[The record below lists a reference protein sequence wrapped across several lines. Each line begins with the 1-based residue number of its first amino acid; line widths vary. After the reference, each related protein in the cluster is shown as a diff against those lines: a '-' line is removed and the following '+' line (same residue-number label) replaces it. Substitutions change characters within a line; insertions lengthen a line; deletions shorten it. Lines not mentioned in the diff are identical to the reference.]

1 MRVRTTEIF
10 QIWDSLLETPLDFE
24 GSSWR
29 RSHFRSYVLPILC
42 WSFLKPIPWPLKVN
56 SGRIFRYPRK
66 THRKTEKVVDIH
78 LKDIDNARLIVSFRE
93 LTYQWWFVTGSLSGW
108 CLLYSSLDFR
118 PCTRLGFTF
127 VGNQRVSFVLQ
138 TQDLVKNLTRNRS
151 ENDVYSF
158 FLFKKKLQFRCCLA
172 RLVSHIHYRAASR
185 TDVPD
190 CERPPLIDFDW
201 LSGLDNGI
209 WKGRQCGTLP

>member
-1 MRVRTTEIF
+1 MKTFAFPIVCIAHP
-10 QIWDSLLETPLDFE
+10 LLILFKTNPMASQSQQWKDI
-24 GSSWR
+24 
-29 RSHFRSYVLPILC
+29 PISKEDAQKDRESR
-42 WSFLKPIPWPLKVN
+42 WHPSQ
-56 SGRIFRYPRK
+56 R
-66 THRKTEKVVDIH
+66 HRQ
-78 LKDIDNARLIVSFRE
+78 DIDNARLIVSFRE

-138 TQDLVKNLTRNRS
+138 THDLVKNLTRNRS